1 MNIGIIGKGFVG
13 NAIAESYKGHS
24 VLWYDPFKPGSVDKI
39 EDLFNELAS
48 IVGIRSRA
56 IEGVNNAVNRFVA
69 DFQPEAWEQGED
81 LQQELY
87 KLSNEVYGI
96 VWQQSL
102 EN

>member
-1 MNIGIIGKGFVG
+1 MRQQNPTKDIVFFGTIHLNQDQQTKSKTCLI
-13 NAIAESYKGHS
+13 
-24 VLWYDPFKPGSVDKI
+24 
-39 EDLFNELAS
+39 S

-56 IEGVNNAVNRFVA
+56 IEGANNAVNRFVA

-87 KLSNEVYGI
+87 KLSTEVYGI

>member
-1 MNIGIIGKGFVG
+1 MKNAFYKFELRALFHKYNIEQNEG
-13 NAIAESYKGHS
+13 
-24 VLWYDPFKPGSVDKI
+24 L
-39 EDLFNELAS
+39 LNELAS

-69 DFQPEAWEQGED
+69 DFQPEAWEQSED

-87 KLSNEVYGI
+87 KLSTEVYGI